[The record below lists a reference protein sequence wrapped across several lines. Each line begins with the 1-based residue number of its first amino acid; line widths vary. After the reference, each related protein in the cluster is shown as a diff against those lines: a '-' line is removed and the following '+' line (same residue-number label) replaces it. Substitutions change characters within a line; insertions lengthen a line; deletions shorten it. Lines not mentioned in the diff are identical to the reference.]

1 MREGSA
7 GGASYGSNHP
17 RGPGRD
23 EDVEDGGI
31 LAASGIA
38 SSGGRRVVRHER
50 AAVLGKWRKLVDV
63 RAAAPRPRS
72 FDVGVHR
79 WAAVYNVFHAYPLP
93 AALGAFGL
101 LGGSPVTLAVALI
114 WFAHIGAD
122 RLMGYGLK
130 YPAGFEGT
138 HLGRL

>member
-50 AAVLGKWRKLVDV
+50 AAVLGKWWKLVDV

-79 WAAVYNVFHAYPLP
+79 WAAGWGCGIQRLPRVP
-93 AALGAFGL
+93 AACCAGCFRSVGRKSGDV
-101 LGGSPVTLAVALI
+101 GGGPDLV
-114 WFAHIGAD
+114 
-122 RLMGYGLK
+122 R
-130 YPAGFEGT
+130 
-138 HLGRL
+138 